1 MKTIF
6 PNGELYSSCFNSI
19 KSKSTILQKILF
31 VLLLLVVN
39 LNVASAQDQG
49 QGQGGVIYKD
59 WLHIAERPDY
69 VDVSARIIKCDNSN
83 TNQVHFF
90 IFNEGAENSNVKFTV
105 TITNLKTNE
114 SFSKEVTHKVDRA
127 VMLRAMC
134 GDETLNDLKVDIPNG
149 YDPTNISISITF
161 N

>member
-1 MKTIF
+1 MKSIF
-6 PNGELYSSCFNSI
+6 PKEGLYSSCISLI
-19 KSKSTILQKILF
+19 SKSTILQKILF

-39 LNVASAQDQG
+39 LNVASAQD
-49 QGQGGVIYKD
+49 QGGVIYKD

-69 VDVSARIIKCDNSN
+69 VDVSARIIKCDNAN

-114 SFSKEVTHKVDRA
+114 SFSREVTHKVDRA